1 MYSLLR
7 HWFQVAAVHDMVM
20 CYGPVVP
27 DGYGCC
33 YNPRNNQINFAV
45 SAFNSNPTTCA
56 VKFGKALESSLEEIQ
71 MIAVSC
77 MPSKL

>member
-1 MYSLLR
+1 ML
-7 HWFQVAAVHDMVM
+7 QVAAISNMVM

-33 YNPRNNQINFAV
+33 YNPRNEGINFAV

-56 VKFGKALESSLEEIQ
+56 RKFGEALASSLEEIRV
-71 MIAVSC
+71 IAASHL
-77 MPSKL
+77 PSKL

>member
-1 MYSLLR
+1 
-7 HWFQVAAVHDMVM
+7 MVM

-33 YNPRNNQINFAV
+33 YNPRANGINFAV

-56 VKFGKALESSLEEIQ
+56 KKFGETLEGCLEDIRDIASSFL
-71 MIAVSC
+71 
-77 MPSKL
+77 PSKL